1 MILVSQA
8 IAAHALGPNDWITEA
23 LSTSKQGEKGVL
35 VFVVRQYGS
44 TPRNKGSWIYVHS
57 DHLLGTLGGGEVERV
72 VEAAAY
78 DMLSG
83 RRNWGRAYEKFM
95 LGPDMGQCCG
105 GGMEV
110 VFEPVDNTSINW
122 LADAMNCVNQHQAG
136 FVVVAWNDN
145 LQAPV
150 VHRSEAF
157 EKLSE
162 ADGVHIQSLIDRRPS
177 VVIYGAGHVA
187 RAFAAIAAQLPI
199 RLVIVDERQ
208 NELNLVPT
216 APNIAPVFMEYPLAH
231 AAQLNASAEA
241 VLVMTYSHAL
251 DYRLCLC
258 LLKNEEL
265 NYVGLIGSKS
275 KGARFRR
282 RFELDDGLSSTQIA
296 RLVSPIGQGSV
307 RGKEPGLI
315 ALATLNEIMAVLEGT
330 ISMDQSMRLEKS

>member
-1 MILVSQA
+1 MTLASQP
-8 IAAHALGPNDWITEA
+8 ITAHALGPNDWITEA
-23 LSTSKQGEKGVL
+23 LASSNQGEKGVL
-35 VFVVRQYGS
+35 VFVVRHYGS
-44 TPRNKGSWIYVHS
+44 TPRDKGSWIYVRS
-57 DHLLGTLGGGEVERV
+57 DHLFGTLGGGEVERV
-72 VEAAAY
+72 VEAAAH
-78 DMLSG
+78 DMLAG
-83 RRNWGRAYEKFM
+83 RRIWERVYEKFM

-136 FVVVAWNDN
+136 FVVVAWNDT

-150 VHRSEAF
+150 VHRSEAS
-157 EKLSE
+157 EILSE
-162 ADGVHIQSLIDRRPS
+162 AGGVHIQSLIDLRPS

-208 NELNLVPT
+208 NELNLVPI
-216 APNIAPVFMEYPLAH
+216 APNIVPVFMEYPPAH
-231 AAQLNASAEA
+231 AAQLDANTAA

-251 DYRLCLC
+251 DYRLCLS
-258 LLKNEEL
+258 LLKNVEL

-282 RFELDDGLSSTQIA
+282 RFELDEGFSAAQIS

-307 RGKEPGLI
+307 GGKEPGLI
-315 ALATLNEIMAVLEGT
+315 ALATLNEVMSVLEGT
-330 ISMDQSMRLEKS
+330 VLMGKPLRVKNF